1 MNVRF
6 HFHEL
11 SHLRH
16 SSDPLIFTGILQPST
31 ASIYKEKYS
40 RIISE
45 ELQVIHYVFTTWKF
59 DLPTE
64 VSPFISAIFYSL
76 FVAIAMRR
84 KRLTNFSV
92 QASSQRRL
100 PSLYRLVKKKNDVEP
115 SLPRDRDRNLHS
127 FVRSKEITV
136 YICFIAQIFFQ

>member
-1 MNVRF
+1 
-6 HFHEL
+6 
-11 SHLRH
+11 
-16 SSDPLIFTGILQPST
+16 
-31 ASIYKEKYS
+31 
-40 RIISE
+40 
-45 ELQVIHYVFTTWKF
+45 
-59 DLPTE
+59 
-64 VSPFISAIFYSL
+64 
-76 FVAIAMRR
+76 MRR